1 MESEHGDRSEYGGGY
16 VTKITVYDENNNVK
30 ATFTRVISA
39 LLIRSLSGE
48 CSFEFTVTSAMAA
61 DLNVGLAVTLE
72 SDDIYYLF
80 RTARVSKSI
89 SGGITICKIACEHI
103 SYQLNDPE
111 FDIEKFE
118 FKGSVSECL
127 SELLKGTPLV
137 AGECDPPAPIELKIN
152 QKCTRR
158 AALMQI
164 VGLCLGEIDYS
175 GNSVIIRSHLGFE
188 EFREIMDGKNITDL
202 TVDMDSRSNTFNYGL
217 KLYKKLDFA
226 VGDNVHIVFSPFY
239 LDVKTRIISM
249 SMNPFNR
256 SEISIEVGD
265 YVPSISDNL
274 YKLEREAN
282 KTRTDVSDSTASI
295 KTAVNNSELYIEN
308 KVTEIFRLSFN
319 AIKATYA
326 AFTSTVNFTV
336 TKAGTIEFIV
346 KKNENEVMRYTE
358 QFNVQDYARA
368 YSYPFVSEDGVNV
381 LTLSAVSPDGAAV
394 LPRMRTWGY
403 VMGAYLA
410 GDNPWDGYIRIRET
424 LSEFTHRRKWRK
436 KHEKIRDTLIFVLPE
451 MLKPSAEEKISEFT
465 KRIDWRKKHEEMTAS
480 TPFAWSPIITSPPP
494 LKAENI
500 SDTEVNIEM
509 RNPVTTDGIVTPN
522 AFSMLITTGTETVEI
537 KAVSVMLDSMSEF
550 SDGSFGSVI
559 HLTFDTDIMK
569 DSTQSITVLY
579 NSDVGNLRDALN
591 DVPCDNFQ
599 TSFIYVPKEE

>member
-1 MESEHGDRSEYGGGY
+1 M
-16 VTKITVYDENNNVK
+16 TKITVYDENNNVK

-39 LLIRSLSGE
+39 LLTRSLSGE

-336 TKAGTIEFIV
+336 TKVGTIEFIV

-358 QFNVQDYARA
+358 QFNVQDYART

-509 RNPVTTDGIVTPN
+509 RNPVTADGIVTPN

>member
-1 MESEHGDRSEYGGGY
+1 M
-16 VTKITVYDENNNVK
+16 TKITVYDENNNVK
-30 ATFTRVISA
+30 ATFTRVISE
-39 LLIRSLSGE
+39 LLTRSLSGE

-175 GNSVIIRSHLGFE
+175 GNSVIIRSHLGSE
-188 EFREIMDGKNITDL
+188 KFREIMDGKNITDL

-239 LDVKTRIISM
+239 LDVRTRIISM

-274 YKLEREAN
+274 YKPEREAN
-282 KTRTDVSDSTASI
+282 KTKTDVSDSTASI

-358 QFNVQDYARA
+358 QFNVQDYART

-403 VMGAYLA
+403 IMGAYLA

-424 LSEFTHRRKWRK
+424 LFEFTHRRKWRK
-436 KHEKIRDTLIFVLPE
+436 KHEKNRDTLIFVLPE

-465 KRIDWRKKHEEMTAS
+465 KRMDWRKKHEEMTAS

-509 RNPVTTDGIVTPN
+509 RNPVTADGIVTAN
-522 AFSMLITTGTETVEI
+522 AFSMLITTGTETAEI

>member
-1 MESEHGDRSEYGGGY
+1 MESEHGDRAEYGGGY

-39 LLIRSLSGE
+39 LLTRSLSGE

-175 GNSVIIRSHLGFE
+175 GNSVIIRSHLGSE

-358 QFNVQDYARA
+358 QFNVQDYART

-509 RNPVTTDGIVTPN
+509 RNPVTADGIVAPN
-522 AFSMLITTGTETVEI
+522 AFSMLITTGTETAEI